1 MVVAFPDIWKIAWS
15 GILKG
20 DQFNWYSQE
29 CSYLSQTIDGNKT
42 ILKFHSIYQEVRGYD
57 SS

>member
-1 MVVAFPDIWKIAWS
+1 MEAFPYIWKITWS

-20 DQFNWYSQE
+20 GQFNWYSQE
-29 CSYLSQTIDGNKT
+29 CSYLSQTIDANKT
-42 ILKFHSIYQEVRGYD
+42 IFKFRSIYQEVRGYD